1 MKKSKVLAIAA
12 SAQTVDSL
20 CAGAAYL
27 GEETCLV
34 YLGSELA
41 EAKADKVVAF
51 NVSETSLP
59 SVMPEIVKFIND
71 ENPDAVITDGS
82 VNGRYAAAF
91 VAVSFRTAA
100 VTDAAT
106 VEITDDGIVTTRLVY
121 GGKGIKT
128 ELNTGKAVICVTG
141 TTFDAENDK
150 PCTACTCITAAAD
163 ERVVLLS
170 HSDKEVKNID
180 ITSAKRII
188 GVGRG
193 LKEEENLA
201 YINELAKLMDAE
213 IACTRPVSEE
223 MKWYP
228 RQLYIGV
235 SGITIKPDVY
245 VAVGISG
252 QVQHMIGTT
261 GSGTIIAINRDKDAP
276 IFSQCDIGI
285 VGDAVEVLKA
295 LCAGLQK

>member
-12 SAQTVDSL
+12 SAQSVESL

-34 YLGSELA
+34 YLGGELA
-41 EAKADKVVAF
+41 QAKADNVVAF
-51 NVSETSLP
+51 NLAETSLP
-59 SVMPEIVKFIND
+59 SVMSEIVKFISE

-91 VAVSFRTAA
+91 VAVALHTAA

-106 VEITDDGIVTTRLVY
+106 VEVTDEGIVTTRLVY
-121 GGKGIKT
+121 GGNGIKT
-128 ELNTGKAVICVTG
+128 ELITGKAVICVTG
-141 TTFDAENDK
+141 MTFDAENSK
-150 PCTACTCITAAAD
+150 PDTACTGIDAAAD
-163 ERVVLLS
+163 
-170 HSDKEVKNID
+170 DKITLIGRSVNEVKNID

-201 YINELAKLMDAE
+201 YIDELAKLIGAE

-245 VAVGISG
+245 IAVGISG